1 MLIGVNSLTAIAS
14 HDRQLFNKLL
24 GMVQAWVA
32 KKKLEHYMLS
42 VFLMSDFINV
52 KGDYW

>member
-14 HDRQLFNKLL
+14 HDHQLFNKLL

-32 KKKLEHYMLS
+32 PKNLKHYILR